1 LTEYGELLKNVPT
14 EPSIAFATR
23 THEPPGLEIR
33 INFGMYA
40 GREATAAEIDELGK
54 ELLARVNEVS
64 IISEARHEMADN
76 SEAALHQVRIEVP
89 VDDLPAEGR
98 ELDELRGRLI
108 EVSERWAQT
117 CIAERHVDVE

>member
-1 LTEYGELLKNVPT
+1 MQR

-54 ELLARVNEVS
+54 ELLERVREVS
-64 IISEARHEMADN
+64 IISEDRHEMADT
-76 SEAALHQVRIEVP
+76 SEVQLHQVRVEVP
-89 VDDLPAEGR
+89 AEDLPDDDH
-98 ELDELRGRLI
+98 ELDELRGRLV
-108 EVSERWAQT
+108 EVSERWARS
-117 CIAERHVDVE
+117 CIAERHVDVA